1 MVEAMRRDVDASGKT
16 PAIYHHRVGHRRAAG
31 TRRSSTRPI
40 KLSPEFLQ
48 ISAIY
53 QR

>member
-1 MVEAMRRDVDASGKT
+1 MSPRGTWGDIGFQQHEDEFPS
-16 PAIYHHRVGHRRAAG
+16 RALPIFTA
-31 TRRSSTRPI
+31 I

>member
-1 MVEAMRRDVDASGKT
+1 VVAGRSRRIRVRAIRRDC
-16 PAIYHHRVGHRRAAG
+16 RRG
-31 TRRSSTRPI
+31 STHAI

>member
-1 MVEAMRRDVDASGKT
+1 MIKLSLRDELEPGK
-16 PAIYHHRVGHRRAAG
+16 G
-31 TRRSSTRPI
+31 RRSSMQAI
-40 KLSPEFLQ
+40 KLSPDFLQ